1 MEHCQNDRDKNGKN
15 FGIEQVCFRP
25 KAFLNGI
32 LFKEQKIKQYFLW
45 VYLLVFAHYS
55 YHIT

>member
-32 LFKEQKIKQYFLW
+32 LFKEQKIKQYFL
-45 VYLLVFAHYS
+45 
-55 YHIT
+55 